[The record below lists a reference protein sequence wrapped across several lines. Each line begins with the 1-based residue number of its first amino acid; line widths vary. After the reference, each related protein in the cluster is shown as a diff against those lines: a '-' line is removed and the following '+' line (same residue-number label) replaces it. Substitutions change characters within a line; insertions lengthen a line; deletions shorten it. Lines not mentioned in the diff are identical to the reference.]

1 MFEREAREY
10 HLKKGVFER
19 VFERVFECVF
29 ENLIRIFI
37 ELYNTTGTS

>member
-10 HLKKGVFER
+10 HLKKG